1 MDWVKQSSDEFEKAL
16 DKSFRSLLSD
26 SVTSQST
33 VYGGNINS
41 EQSIN
46 TAFLGPPGKS
56 NDVFF
61 GMDVSGITPVGGLP
75 DFENNT
81 NQPYETK
88 FTVSQQRGQLKAWQL
103 TEVVENATDLFQE
116 LDVGDITY
124 LVNDISNPMPA
135 GSIYNYWRRFAHGEL
150 AINATTSSWSE
161 NNIYITYLAECENN
175 YAQAEYIT
183 PERWISTEGSILKG
197 STTGDV
203 IRGFGGWD
211 FIYGEDGDDLIRAGN
226 GRDYIDGGDGGDEIH
241 GDFGYNTYASQIDGK
256 QDNIVIKSDTK
267 LFNWWLASRGNN
279 NESQRSDIIEGL
291 DKNDKISILGE
302 KTENLYFHE
311 NIVHKGLTGISISV
325 LDEETNKL
333 TIEAHYVNN
342 DLSLAQIKGMTTGY
356 DNEDVISNKLW
367 SLNHGNTPPELK
379 EHAEKLRWNNGE
391 YEKY

>member
-1 MDWVKQSSDEFEKAL
+1 MDWVKHSSDEFEKAL

-26 SVTSQST
+26 SAIKQST
-33 VYGGNINS
+33 VYGGS
-41 EQSIN
+41 ADTEQSIN
-46 TAFLGPPGKS
+46 TAFLGSPGKF

-61 GMDVSGITPVGGLP
+61 ERDVSGNIPVGGLP
-75 DFENNT
+75 DLENNT
-81 NQPYETK
+81 NNAFETK
-88 FTVSQQRGQLKAWQL
+88 FNIIPKTPHLKNWQL
-103 TEVVENATDLFQE
+103 PEVVGNATDIFQK
-116 LDVGDITY
+116 LDVGDLTW
-124 LVNDISNPMPA
+124 LVDASSPA
-135 GSIYNYWRRFAHGEL
+135 GTYYNYWRRFAHGEL

-161 NNIYITYLAECENN
+161 NDIYITYLAECENN

-183 PERWISTEGSILKG
+183 PERWISTEGSIVKG
-197 STTGDV
+197 SKTGDV

-211 FIYGEDGDDLIRAGN
+211 FIYGEAGDDLIRAGN

-241 GDFGYNTYASQIDGK
+241 GDFGYNTYASQIDGAE
-256 QDNIVIKSDTK
+256 DNIVIKSDTK
-267 LFNWWLASRGNN
+267 LFNWWLSSWGNN

-291 DKNDKISILGE
+291 DENDKISILGC
-302 KTENLYFHE
+302 KTEDLYFHE

-356 DNEDVISNKLW
+356 DNEDVMSNKLW

-379 EHAEKLRWNNGE
+379 EHAVKLKWNNGE
-391 YEKY
+391 YEVY